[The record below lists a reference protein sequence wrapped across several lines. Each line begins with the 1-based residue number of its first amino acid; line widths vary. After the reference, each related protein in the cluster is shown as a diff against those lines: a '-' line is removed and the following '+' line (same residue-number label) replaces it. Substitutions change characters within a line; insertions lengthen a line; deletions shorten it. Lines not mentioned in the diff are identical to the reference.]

1 MIFIQG
7 VKNKINSRITS
18 LDEVKDKLSSEI
30 QKTSNQLN
38 EFKQMF

>member
-7 VKNKINSRITS
+7 VKNKINSRIIS